1 MPIAPLSP
9 ETTRG
14 SSPAGAARIR
24 IPSAETSSEQEAKAK
39 AWLRRSSHA
48 MGLTSPQQ
56 SPAIIEARSPPTA
69 SGLPAAL
76 NRRTVEAVGSGTLHY
91 HQTGRIFRKAV
102 DKNALYR
109 RGERTDPRLN
119 KDVGRPVDPGG
130 TQL

>member
-1 MPIAPLSP
+1 MAAKKLPCDGVDFAAAEPRHH
-9 ETTRG
+9 RG
-14 SSPAGAARIR
+14 KVAAHRER
-24 IPSAETSSEQEAKAK
+24 FA
-39 AWLRRSSHA
+39 
-48 MGLTSPQQ
+48 
-56 SPAIIEARSPPTA
+56 
-69 SGLPAAL
+69 AAL